1 MALVQ
6 LGPQHPRSRGED
18 RRSIVGP
25 DPVGQILNFPNSESR
40 LPRHSPVDDSSA
52 PFSADSLDEVD
63 QIFELRSLRLTQSTE
78 RTSQVGV
85 DRAELH
91 EYFLSICTH
100 IVRPTMQAFLE
111 RLRMNGGGG
120 LLEMREGVQNAG
132 VAARIRLWMSL
143 SGDLI
148 GRPRRN
154 QHPYLE
160 LDLDVAH
167 LQVNVAE
174 GDMWKGHGTSGPVGV
189 WNASEITSTLITE
202 SLLGILR
209 RAAG

>member
-1 MALVQ
+1 MA
-6 LGPQHPRSRGED
+6 
-18 RRSIVGP
+18 
-25 DPVGQILNFPNSESR
+25 
-40 LPRHSPVDDSSA
+40 
-52 PFSADSLDEVD
+52 
-63 QIFELRSLRLTQSTE
+63 
-78 RTSQVGV
+78 SQVGI
-85 DRAELH
+85 DRAELQ
-91 EYFLSICTH
+91 EEFLAVCARV
-100 IVRPTMQAFLE
+100 VRPAMQEFLE

-132 VAARIRLWMSL
+132 VAARARLWMSL

-160 LDLDVAH
+160 LDLDVEH

-174 GDMWKGHGTSGPVGV
+174 GDMWKGHGSSGPAGA
-189 WNASEITSTLITE
+189 WKASEITSTMITE